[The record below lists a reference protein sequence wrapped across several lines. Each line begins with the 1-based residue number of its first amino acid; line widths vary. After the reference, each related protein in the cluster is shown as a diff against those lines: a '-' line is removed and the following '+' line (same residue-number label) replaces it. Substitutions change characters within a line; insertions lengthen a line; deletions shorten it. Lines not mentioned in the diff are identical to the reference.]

1 VAHQSVGMMN
11 DYDSGTDSSLNQT
24 KAGRE
29 SIRDYVS
36 NLICREASGES
47 FNAQKI
53 IDANPEIQN
62 HRSLVLDL
70 VYEEYCRRKEAGEDI
85 RQKSFV
91 QNFPDYEHSLLQ
103 VLQVHHYLENSDTD
117 SEKKKTVWPAPGE
130 SFGDYQILEQIGRGS
145 FAHVFLAEQISVDR
159 RRVVLKITRN
169 ALDEVKTLG
178 HLKHPRIVEIY
189 TVASDE
195 DGFTAICMPL
205 ISQVTLFDLLVDL
218 HADSKVAT
226 TKKDFV
232 AELEECFRTRT
243 SDSSADRITSKPLP
257 KMNFIDAVLQVGTDV
272 ADALEYSHGKGF
284 LHCDIK
290 PTNILIAPDGHSM
303 LFDFNLSAK
312 SDSKTGRIGGTL
324 PYMPPEQLQ
333 AFIDGDFDF
342 EMTPSADIF
351 SLGVTLYQMLTGK
364 LPFGDIP
371 DESQKN
377 DAAKVMLARQ
387 QKTKVR
393 LSHVKGINSSF
404 KKLILSCLSL
414 KPELRPASA
423 ASLAKRLR
431 GEATTLKRSR
441 RWVITHPIKTLIAA
455 VVLIGIFPAC
465 QWLYQYSLR
474 LNQQQFV
481 SLIDD
486 GKAAQEA
493 RNFPLSIK
501 IFQKAIER
509 SESYPKRKFLAEC
522 FLTMVYAR
530 SGMNEEA
537 TAMLNALKSGNGKEE
552 RGLVAEILLATT
564 GSRKRL
570 QDDDTRSIGVTETT
584 LRNLK
589 RFNLN
594 NQNNLH
600 IIRARR
606 AGNLQNSLSDCIDR
620 FAKIL
625 KTSPRHAE
633 ANYNYYRLRR
643 RRENMASIET
653 LPVDPML
660 IAIVENGP
668 LPEYL
673 VFVLTH
679 YIRSYTDA
687 PSPEALDKVTEWLTK
702 LRDSGM
708 PKTVLSGKV
717 YDFFPLP
724 LPKALQTIIDATDD
738 FEPIMDYVYW
748 HGIVDPLSNLS
759 IDAFF
764 EDE

>member
-1 VAHQSVGMMN
+1 MARQSVGMMN
-11 DYDSGTDSSLNQT
+11 DYDSGTESSLNQT
-24 KAGRE
+24 EAGHE
-29 SIRDYVS
+29 SIRGYVS
-36 NLICREASGES
+36 NLICREASDES

-53 IDANPEIQN
+53 IDANPEIQD

-70 VYEEYCRRKEAGEDI
+70 VYEEYCRRKESGEDI
-85 RQKSFV
+85 GQKSFAR
-91 QNFPDYEHSLLQ
+91 NFPDYEHSLLQ

-117 SEKKKTVWPAPGE
+117 SEKKKVVWPAPGE
-130 SFGDYQILEQIGRGS
+130 TFGDYQILEQIGRGS

-169 ALDEVKTLG
+169 ALDEVKTLA

-189 TVASDE
+189 TVASNE

-205 ISQVTLFDLLVDL
+205 VSQVTLFDLLVDL

-226 TKKDFV
+226 TKKDFA
-232 AELEECFRTRT
+232 AELKECFRTRT
-243 SDSSADRITSKPLP
+243 FDSSADPITSKLLP

-272 ADALEYSHGKGF
+272 ADALEYSHSKGF

-290 PTNILIAPDGHSM
+290 PTNILIQPDGHSM

-312 SDSKTGRIGGTL
+312 PDSKTGRIGGTL

-377 DAAKVMLARQ
+377 HAAKVMLARQ
-387 QKTKVR
+387 QNTTVR
-393 LSHVKGINSSF
+393 LSRVKGINSSF

-414 KPELRPASA
+414 KPEHRPTSA
-423 ASLAKRLR
+423 AFLAKRLR
-431 GEATTLKRSR
+431 GEATKLKRSR

-455 VVLIGIFPAC
+455 VVLIGIFPTC
-465 QWLYQYSLR
+465 QWLYQYALR

-481 SLIDD
+481 SLIDE

-509 SESYPKRKFLAEC
+509 SESHPKRKFLAEC
-522 FLTMVYAR
+522 FLTMAYAR
-530 SGMNEEA
+530 CGMNEKA
-537 TAMLNALKSGNGKEE
+537 SVILNALNSGDGKEE

-570 QDDDTRSIGVTETT
+570 QNNDTASIGVTETT

-589 RFNLN
+589 RFNIN

-600 IIRARR
+600 IIQARR
-606 AGNLQNSLSDCIDR
+606 VGNLQNSLSDCIDR
-620 FAKIL
+620 FVKIL

-643 RRENMASIET
+643 RRDSMVSSEI

-673 VFVLTH
+673 AYVLTH

-717 YDFFPLP
+717 NDYFPTP
-724 LPKALQTIIDATDD
+724 LPKALKTIIDATDD
-738 FEPIMDYVYW
+738 FEPVIDFVYW

-759 IDAFF
+759 IDAFLK
-764 EDE
+764 DE